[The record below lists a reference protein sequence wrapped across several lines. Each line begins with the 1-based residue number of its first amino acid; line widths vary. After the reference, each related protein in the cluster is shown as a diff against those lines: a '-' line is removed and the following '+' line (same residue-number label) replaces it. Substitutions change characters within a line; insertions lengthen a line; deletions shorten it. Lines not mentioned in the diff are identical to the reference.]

1 MATKKGKK
9 KEVLTLE
16 QKENIKRYVGLTV
29 LVIAVFTFLSI
40 VSYLF
45 TWKTDSSLAASFDKS
60 ADVTNWC
67 GHAGY
72 LWSKFLVT
80 KCFGLGSLFLVFLL
94 GAVAYKYVLK
104 KSEFG
109 LLRVTFITVVG
120 AFVASMFLAYVS
132 DLVGAEKCF
141 GGGLGGDAG
150 SAVC

>member
-72 LWSKFLVT
+72 LWS
-80 KCFGLGSLFLVFLL
+80 
-94 GAVAYKYVLK
+94 
-104 KSEFG
+104 
-109 LLRVTFITVVG
+109 
-120 AFVASMFLAYVS
+120 
-132 DLVGAEKCF
+132 
-141 GGGLGGDAG
+141 
-150 SAVC
+150 